1 MKKTMKRVA
10 ALVAS
15 AVIALSSSIVACAE
29 EGYTYNFDYW
39 GDVQYSPDAY
49 DVAGVFTSV
58 EMGLDKKLNMPSGMF
73 VYENNVY
80 ICDTGNNR
88 IIELERVATDKFEL
102 NRVIESFQGG
112 SGPNTFAG
120 PTDIA
125 VTEDGYMYI
134 CDKNNERVLKLDMN
148 LNYVMEFTKPTDP
161 NFDQELSF
169 LPHKLIVDTA
179 GRVYCIATNVN
190 KGLIKFENDGEFSGF
205 VGATKVT
212 YDWWEYIWKRF
223 ATRAQKEQMESFVPT
238 EYDNIYVDHE
248 GFIYAVTTNV
258 SEADL
263 DSGAADPIRR
273 LNLLGNDILIRNGE
287 WYVIGDIH
295 WGEGAGFEGPSL
307 MTDITA
313 FDNDVYVALDRVR
326 GRLFS
331 YDDQGRM
338 LWAFGGNGNMDGY
351 FRMPVAIDHMGRDI
365 IVLDSQDNSITVFT
379 PTEFGN
385 LVYDAI
391 EQFQEGEYEA
401 SGETWQEVLRL
412 NGNYDLAY
420 IGIGRSLLRQERYHE
435 AMEYFELKYDDVNYS
450 KAFKQYRK
458 EWVAEHIG
466 LIILGLFL
474 VLCVPLM
481 IGRIKKIKVEIDNAD
496 IFKE

>member
-258 SEADL
+258 SKADL

>member
-1 MKKTMKRVA
+1 MKRVA

-258 SEADL
+258 SKADL

>member
-15 AVIALSSSIVACAE
+15 AVIALSSSIIACAE

-49 DVAGVFTSV
+49 NVAGVFTAV
-58 EMGLDKKLNMPSGMF
+58 DMGLDKKLNMPSGLF
-73 VYENNVY
+73 VYENMVY
-80 ICDTGNNR
+80 VCDTGNNR
-88 IIELERVATDKFEL
+88 IIELERTQADKFEL
-102 NRVIESFQGG
+102 KRTIESFQGG

-125 VTEDGYMYI
+125 VSDDGYMFI
-134 CDKNNERVLKLDMN
+134 CDKNNGRILKLDMN
-148 LNYVMEFTKPTDP
+148 LNYVMEFTKPTDA

-212 YDWWEYIWKRF
+212 YNWTDYIWKRI
-223 ATRAQKEQMESFVPT
+223 ATKAQREQMESFVPT

-248 GFIYAVTTNV
+248 GFIYAVTSNV

-263 DSGAADPIRR
+263 DAGTADPIRR
-273 LNLLGNDILIRNGE
+273 LNLLGDDILVRNGE
-287 WYVIGDIH
+287 WFVIGDIH
-295 WGEGAGFEGPSL
+295 WGEGGGYEGPSL

-313 FDNDVYVALDRVR
+313 FENDVYVALDRVR

-351 FRMPVAIDHMGRDI
+351 FKAPVALDHMGHDLL
-365 IVLDSQDNSITVFT
+365 VLDSQDSSITVFT

-391 EQFQEGEYEA
+391 ELFQAGDYTA
-401 SGETWQEVLRL
+401 SGEAWQKVLDL

-420 IGIGRSLLRQERYHE
+420 IGIGRSLLRQEKYHE

-458 EWVAEHIG
+458 EWVEDNIV
-466 LIILGLFL
+466 LIILALFL

-481 IGRIKKIKVEIDNAD
+481 IGKVKNIKNEIDRAD